1 MEIVAR
7 AAQLIELRRRDHICG
22 VYQGLPEE
30 DSHLYMGTGRT
41 RGLLMVALDL
51 EAFVAQELSKETATM
66 KERRKAREEKV
77 GEKPNTDP
85 KDTKWGSEGV
95 ISCVL
100 PPGSHAEESP
110 RLLRRAAHFRAGG
123 DV

>member
-1 MEIVAR
+1 M
-7 AAQLIELRRRDHICG
+7 IELRHRDRICG

-41 RGLLMVALDL
+41 RGLLMVATEV

-77 GEKPNTDP
+77 GEKPNPDP
-85 KDTKWGSEGV
+85 KSGPK
-95 ISCVL
+95 
-100 PPGSHAEESP
+100 
-110 RLLRRAAHFRAGG
+110 GG
-123 DV
+123 QK